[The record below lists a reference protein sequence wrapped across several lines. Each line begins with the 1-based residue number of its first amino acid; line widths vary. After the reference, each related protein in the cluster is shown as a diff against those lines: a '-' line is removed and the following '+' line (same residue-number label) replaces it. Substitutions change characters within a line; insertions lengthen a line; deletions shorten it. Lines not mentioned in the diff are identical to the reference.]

1 VRVVLFAYHFPPAQA
16 SQGVRWQQLSAE
28 SVKHGLEWEILTAT
42 LSDNRIDAGDITY
55 LTEAWSTAPGVTVHP
70 TEVGVR
76 HSVRRFRKTAQG
88 NMVPVSK
95 LLNRIAHLTDFIWVP
110 DRSREW
116 MAGAIRKARALHQ
129 ERPFDLVVSSG
140 IPVSAHVAARDAARA
155 LGVPWVSD
163 WGDPWGLNPVLDALR
178 SKLVRPYDRWLE
190 RSLVRDADG
199 VSVTTDALAQT
210 YRELRGQANPAL
222 VMTLRMGYDSGEF
235 SQAQA
240 SLGNAVQELGDPNG
254 RIRLVHTGLYYPGRR
269 DPSGLIE
276 ALSTRPDLAAR
287 LEVVSVGPGDNEE
300 FKRLAQEKGVSE
312 SFRWLDSRP
321 RIEAIAMQCAA
332 DVLLSFG
339 FDSPYQIPGKLSEYA
354 ACDRPVLHIR
364 GSQHDPSLEVMKYLR
379 RSVISNHEPGNIA
392 TALEHIVKSEWNETI
407 APEPATSLSWPALAK
422 QLVGF
427 LEKIKK
433 NERALN

>member
-1 VRVVLFAYHFPPAQA
+1 VILFAYHFPPAQA
-16 SQGVRWQQLSAE
+16 SQGVRWQQLSTE
-28 SVKHGLEWEILTAT
+28 SVKHGLEWEILTAA

-55 LTEAWSTAPGVTVHP
+55 LKEPWSTAPGVRVHP
-70 TEVGVR
+70 TEVGLR

-88 NMVPVSK
+88 AMIPVSK
-95 LLNRIAHLTDFIWVP
+95 VFNRLAHLTDFFWIP

-116 MAGAIRKARALHQ
+116 ISGAIRKARALHR

-140 IPVSAHVAARDAARA
+140 IPVSAHVAGRSAARA
-155 LGVPWVSD
+155 LGLPWVAD

-178 SKLVRPYDRWLE
+178 SKAIRPFDRWLE

-199 VSVTTDALAQT
+199 LTVTTDALAQT
-210 YRELRGQANPAL
+210 YRELRQDAHPGR
-222 VMTLRMGYDSGEF
+222 VMTLRMGYDSVEF
-235 SQAQA
+235 AQAQA
-240 SLGNAVQELGDPNG
+240 LVGDAIRDLLEPTG

-269 DPSGLIE
+269 DPTGLIE
-276 ALSTRPDLAAR
+276 VLSARPDLAQR
-287 LEVVSVGPGDNEE
+287 LEVITVGPGDNEAFE
-300 FKRLAQEKGVSE
+300 RLAQERGVGA
-312 SFRWLDSRP
+312 SFRWLGLRP

-379 RSVISNHEPGNIA
+379 RSVICDHDPWSISA
-392 TALEHIVKSEWNETI
+392 ALEHIVKSQWNETI
-407 APEPATSLSWPALAK
+407 APEPASSLSWPALAE

-427 LEKIKK
+427 LETVTGNAKT
-433 NERALN
+433 